1 MPINLV
7 EALETYQKKPIKS
20 FNINKTMNQF
30 KQIANSPTGNVRLQ
44 GSVKL
49 VSDLETATILQNSNG
64 KNYKVITV
72 EFVTAS
78 GEVKSCGAAIYEGNY
93 SKGGV
98 EKGKEYLA
106 TVTIAPNA
114 DGKMIPYMQMSHL
127 VAGGGYADLDDFGIE
142 EVEAASTTEAYNGTV
157 IRS

>member
-1 MPINLV
+1 MNPF
-7 EALETYQKKPIKS
+7 KKID
-20 FNINKTMNQF
+20 
-30 KQIANSPTGNVRLQ
+30 NSPAGNTRLQ

-49 VSDLETATILQNSNG
+49 VSDIETATILQNSNG

-72 EFVTAS
+72 EFVSAS

-114 DGKMIPYMQMSHL
+114 EGKLVPYMQMSHL

-142 EVEAASTTEAYNGTV
+142 EVEVAGTSTASYNGTA